1 MGFLAENHSQRF
13 NCRHKK
19 SSKWHYITTQKNI
32 LKANHLVRVSHRSL
46 IKSQI
51 KHKKGGSC
59 ILTGRF
65 LWCASREDESYHFL
79 FGQEESTYN
88 IHLLM

>member
-1 MGFLAENHSQRF
+1 MALYYN
-13 NCRHKK
+13 
-19 SSKWHYITTQKNI
+19 TKNVME
-32 LKANHLVRVSHRSL
+32 ANYLVRVSHRSL

-79 FGQEESTYN
+79 FGQEESTY
-88 IHLLM
+88 MST